1 MLSSSMLE
9 LLAQSGEEEA
19 AACLRHL
26 QAALQFLRGGADR
39 RRRLHICQ
47 RPLATLG
54 DPCDRPQVRREQ
66 IRCRALL
73 AELLLGAQRAAH
85 VLDDERAG
93 SVAAPRPLP
102 AERPDLAAREPMAG
116 QRRCQR
122 RAFLRVG
129 PRQGHQMFLRCV
141 RDQLALA
148 HVFLH
153 RLGQRA
159 HQRHPPAYPALA
171 LVESPRQL
179 LARELESLL
188 QFPQQPAFLQRAV
201 RFSRAHHPL
210 EQQRLC
216 FRQLP
221 SRRLNR
227 VFAQPRKR
235 THPLVAIE
243 QHVAVLLARGD
254 HHRRRLLAHL
264 RQRGEQRPLSRRAL
278 PPQRRVSQV
287 QLMQLQFHA
296 RSLPRPRSGLSRHP
310 GDVVGIPMRNPLLGP
325 VSGLARAG
333 PAVHRAPQESR
344 RLAPRT
350 GLAPGPREVG
360 RAAGPRAK
368 APPAAAMPLAPGSA
382 APRSTRGSLPA
393 TPLASVCAASPG
405 TPSTSTRAVDHL
417 RADRYETTSGR
428 CGRGAACPSPS
439 HFTVN
444 RPGLL
449 GALTGS
455 TWSLSREQTR
465 VISGER
471 RSVPH
476 VDGFYAE
483 LMALGYTPLAAIM
496 QLRLMAHVSRW
507 LESHRRRLHELT
519 PQQADQFLRARK
531 RAGYVG
537 WLTARALVPL
547 LA

>member
-210 EQQRLC
+210 EQ
-216 FRQLP
+216 
-221 SRRLNR
+221 
-227 VFAQPRKR
+227 
-235 THPLVAIE
+235 
-243 QHVAVLLARGD
+243 HVAVLLARGD

-417 RADRYETTSGR
+417 RADRDETTSGR

-455 TWSLSREQTR
+455 TWSISREQTR

-471 RSVPH
+471 RSPLLGKSFELLMYRNTWGEDRVFFYDGGRLRALPASWTEAAPVVPFVAIAAGRAH
-476 VDGFYAE
+476 FRPY
-483 LMALGYTPLAAIM
+483 GYTRVKML
-496 QLRLMAHVSRW
+496 
-507 LESHRRRLHELT
+507 
-519 PQQADQFLRARK
+519 
-531 RAGYVG
+531 
-537 WLTARALVPL
+537 
-547 LA
+547 